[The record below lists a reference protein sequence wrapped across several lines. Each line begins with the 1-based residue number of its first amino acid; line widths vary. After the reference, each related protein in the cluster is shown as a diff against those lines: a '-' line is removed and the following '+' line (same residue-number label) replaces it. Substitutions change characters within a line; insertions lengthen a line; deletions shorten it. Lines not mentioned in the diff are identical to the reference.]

1 MTGGGHVAE
10 PPIGGSVWF
19 LASQGTFTFTLGLV
33 ASPPHI
39 FFRMGGGK
47 GRTSRHKHG
56 TQHKT
61 STLGRHKKKAL
72 SPLGASSLVRIG
84 AGSGTWPIC
93 WAGCPPGPA
102 HRSSPLPHLGDAP
115 RRGGGSR
122 KGSKKNARERGW
134 AARRGEGGRAT
145 RRGWQGSA
153 PRAVRASPD
162 GETGERQAHMQRG

>member
-61 STLGRHKKKAL
+61 STRGRHKKKAL
-72 SPLGASSLVRIG
+72 SPLGASSLELAPAQARG
-84 AGSGTWPIC
+84 RYAG
-93 WAGCPPGPA
+93 
-102 HRSSPLPHLGDAP
+102 R
-115 RRGGGSR
+115 
-122 KGSKKNARERGW
+122 
-134 AARRGEGGRAT
+134 AARQDLPTDLLHFHRVVV
-145 RRGWQGSA
+145 
-153 PRAVRASPD
+153 VRPA
-162 GETGERQAHMQRG
+162 GYVACV

>member
-72 SPLGASSLVRIG
+72 SPLGASSLEL
-84 AGSGTWPIC
+84 A
-93 WAGCPPGPA
+93 PA
-102 HRSSPLPHLGDAP
+102 QAPLPAFSPSGGALGLVP
-115 RRGGGSR
+115 LGCLLLRLPLLS
-122 KGSKKNARERGW
+122 
-134 AARRGEGGRAT
+134 
-145 RRGWQGSA
+145 
-153 PRAVRASPD
+153 
-162 GETGERQAHMQRG
+162 

>member
-1 MTGGGHVAE
+1 MGGADSTGSGVCGARGLCADSFLRVVLGMTGGGHVAE
-10 PPIGGSVWF
+10 PPIGRSVWF

-72 SPLGASSLVRIG
+72 SPLGASSLELAPAQARGRYAGRAARHDLPTDLLHFHKLTRLARHQPRKEGRGRVRE
-84 AGSGTWPIC
+84 S
-93 WAGCPPGPA
+93 
-102 HRSSPLPHLGDAP
+102 LPSCQLP
-115 RRGGGSR
+115 RMDGGGC
-122 KGSKKNARERGW
+122 
-134 AARRGEGGRAT
+134 T
-145 RRGWQGSA
+145 
-153 PRAVRASPD
+153 
-162 GETGERQAHMQRG
+162 TH